1 METSDRARPMSLN
14 RQAQTMTI
22 ASILETPP
30 VANQPAH
37 QRSIQVHV
45 ISLPMLSWAFQK
57 WIEST
62 APVLSFGGS
71 SSSIAA
77 CIIATKDLDLDVIL
91 VDLDGDDPQEALSQL
106 TQHTKAKVLALTSAQ
121 DDATKDKAIIAGVK
135 GVLNK
140 RESISMLVKA
150 IECVHRGELWIDRHT
165 TSRIFLEVTRAKTKP
180 VISKD
185 EKKIL
190 TLTKREREII
200 EVILRSPSVKA
211 AGIAEEILIS
221 QNTLRN
227 HMVNIYAKLEVAN
240 RTELYAFAIKH
251 KPEFS

>member
-1 METSDRARPMSLN
+1 MTLTALALQSPDSVAHDR
-14 RQAQTMTI
+14 
-22 ASILETPP
+22 
-30 VANQPAH
+30 PAH

-62 APVLSFGGS
+62 SPVLSFGGS

-77 CIIATKDLDLDVIL
+77 CIIATKDMNIDVML
-91 VDLDGDDPQEALSQL
+91 VDLDGDDPPDALSQL
-106 TQHTKAKVLALTSAQ
+106 TQHTQARVLALTSSQ
-121 DDATKDKAIIAGVK
+121 DDAIKDRAILAGVK

-140 RESISMLVKA
+140 RDSISMLVKA
-150 IECVHRGELWIDRHT
+150 IECVHRGELWIDRNT
-165 TSRIFLEVTRAKTKP
+165 TSRIFSEMNRPKTKP
-180 VISKD
+180 VMSKD

-190 TLTKREREII
+190 TLSKREREII
-200 EVILRSPSVKA
+200 EVILRTPSVKA
-211 AGIAEEILIS
+211 AGIAEEIFIS
-221 QNTLRN
+221 PNTLRN